1 MKRLLPLLF
10 LLPLLCHAQDSE
22 TPTLD
27 TVVVTAPRPHD
38 PFAFRNPIDYQGT
51 RFDRHWQGTSAEAF
65 GMQGGMVPWLNKK
78 IAERVSKAFYKA
90 GWKAQIQHAEARP
103 SPLTDEQLARA
114 TRLSAPV

>member
-10 LLPLLCHAQDSE
+10 LLPLLCQAQDSE
-22 TPTLD
+22 LATLD

-38 PFAFRNPIDYQGT
+38 PFAFRNPIDYQST
-51 RFDRHWQGTSAEAF
+51 RFDGHWQGTSAEAF
-65 GMQGGMVPWLNKK
+65 GMQGGVVPWLNKK
-78 IAERVSKAFYKA
+78 IAERVAKVAYGT

-114 TRLSAPV
+114 TR